1 MSSNKKIK
9 DEEIIYYYLCVPVKG
24 QMNSNKKI
32 KDEEIIYYYLYAPV
46 KGHIVVKFV

>member
-1 MSSNKKIK
+1 MS
-9 DEEIIYYYLCVPVKG
+9 
-24 QMNSNKKI
+24 SNKKI